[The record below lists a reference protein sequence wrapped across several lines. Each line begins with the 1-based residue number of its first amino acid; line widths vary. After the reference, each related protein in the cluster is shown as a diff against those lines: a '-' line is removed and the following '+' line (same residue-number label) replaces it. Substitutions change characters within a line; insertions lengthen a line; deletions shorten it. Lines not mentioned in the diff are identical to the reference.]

1 MEYKGQERRECNRF
15 KIPGAAVNYSLKK
28 SSSSTKKEN
37 EETNWE
43 EEFCPVLDMS
53 CGGLRFQ
60 AKKPLEINSEMTV
73 KISIP
78 GEHLPLTL
86 NGQVRWLSYDNDKNI
101 YQFGIGFNPYGEKE
115 GQNYPGLM
123 VKILAL
129 EQKFSTPGK
138 SDTEK
143 FEIEG

>member
-1 MEYKGQERRECNRF
+1 MEYKGSERRECNRF
-15 KIPGAAVNYSLKK
+15 KIPGATANYSLRK

-43 EEFCPVLDMS
+43 EEFCPVLDLS

-60 AKKPLEINSEMTV
+60 GKKPLEINSETTV

-78 GEHLPLTL
+78 GEHLPLSL
-86 NGQVRWLSYDNDKNI
+86 NGQVRWLSYDNDKDI
-101 YQFGIGFNPYGEKE
+101 YQVGIGFNPYGEKE